1 MSIWGIKS
9 ASSPRVQD
17 VDRLTDLYQSY
28 FHLVWRAL
36 QAAGVRA
43 ADLDDLTH
51 DVFLVVRRK
60 LLTSDPVPFSPGM
73 STLEYERAWSS
84 WLTGVAF
91 HQAKNYR
98 TRASHRRQELMDN
111 DDDVVDQRDEAG
123 RCEERELLILLLST
137 TAPKRR
143 AVFMLVELEGYT
155 IQEVASILEIPHT
168 TAAKRLREAQADVKE
183 TAAMLKRREEANRP
197 PRKSGAYLLP
207 FGTGAWVKKRAL
219 LNPPEGTA
227 ERVWERIQASIAQME
242 EQERLS
248 NSPRSQPLVPPPVS
262 QPRSLGGLWKSV
274 LGHLL
279 SAGLGAAIAVWLL
292 WPRPSARIAVLQM
305 PIPIPIASRSTQTST
320 TQATM
325 TTVLNVADLP
335 FVTSLVG
342 ATPPEHAKFDPEEV
356 RMITVAHVAYT
367 SGDLAE
373 TIAALNAY
381 NAQYPEGQF
390 KMDARALL
398 TQAQPYP

>member
-1 MSIWGIKS
+1 MSIWGIKM

-17 VDRLTDLYQSY
+17 VDRLTQLYQTY

-43 ADLDDLTH
+43 ADLEDMTQ

-60 LLTSDPVPFSPGM
+60 LLTSDPIPFHPGT
-73 STLEYERAWSS
+73 STVEYERAWSA

-111 DDDVVDQRDEAG
+111 VDDVVDQRDEAE
-123 RCEERELLILLLST
+123 RCEERELLLLLLST

-155 IQEVASILEIPHT
+155 IQEAASILDIPWT
-168 TAAKRLREAQADVKE
+168 TAAKRLREAQADLKE
-183 TAAMLKRREEANRP
+183 TAVMLKRREEASQP
-197 PRKSGAYLLP
+197 PRKSGVFLLP
-207 FGTGAWVKKRAL
+207 FGTGAWVRTRVL
-219 LNPPEGTA
+219 LNAPAGTA
-227 ERVWERIQASIAQME
+227 GRVWERLQASIAQIDE
-242 EQERLS
+242 EQERPS
-248 NSPRSQPLVPPPVS
+248 NSPPSHPPISPPVS
-262 QPRSLGGLWKSV
+262 RTRSLGGPLKLV
-274 LGHLL
+274 LGHLF
-279 SAGLGAAIAVWLL
+279 SAGIGAAIAVWLL

-305 PIPIPIASRSTQTST
+305 PIPIPIATSSTQAPT
-320 TQATM
+320 

-335 FVTSLVG
+335 FVTSLVA
-342 ATPPEHAKFDPEEV
+342 ATPPAHAKFDPEEV

-367 SGDLAE
+367 GGDLAD

-381 NAQYPEGQF
+381 DAQYPEGQF
-390 KMDARALL
+390 KTDARALRA
-398 TQAQPYP
+398 QAQPHP